1 MFFLEYYNALKNIFL
16 KIKENENLNNKEEQF
31 KQIYLEITSNEKKVL
46 HESIGEHLI
55 DLMYI
60 IELKDEITEKD
71 CKEYLK
77 IMSDDQRKSVA
88 QQFCDMI
95 RDEIFVFFA
104 SNKDCN
110 GEYKESTN
118 LMLDD
123 WRSYWEDSLDT
134 IILDAMSD

>member
-1 MFFLEYYNALKNIFL
+1 MKPFIVSIKIPGKSKAHVALLSVSFRLVAHSPANSDKVCVSFNDKSGTL
-16 KIKENENLNNKEEQF
+16 
-31 KQIYLEITSNEKKVL
+31 IYITLYPE
-46 HESIGEHLI
+46 
-55 DLMYI
+55 
-60 IELKDEITEKD
+60 TKD

-104 SNKDCN
+104 SDKDCN